1 MARCCASQQY
11 HGSGF
16 ESEIIV
22 ASAIRSTRYALFSLL
37 SKFHVTVR
45 SILEHLME
53 TACAH
58 FPTSSNIIH
67 PDISQQLPNCRKHR
81 QSATK
86 SSSMEYL
93 ELDDAATQAFEELG
107 GDFDLPHI
115 PSKPFGST
123 NTSTTSAPK
132 RPRRRVKAS

>member
-1 MARCCASQQY
+1 
-11 HGSGF
+11 
-16 ESEIIV
+16 
-22 ASAIRSTRYALFSLL
+22 
-37 SKFHVTVR
+37 
-45 SILEHLME
+45 
-53 TACAH
+53 
-58 FPTSSNIIH
+58 
-67 PDISQQLPNCRKHR
+67 
-81 QSATK
+81 
-86 SSSMEYL
+86 MEYL